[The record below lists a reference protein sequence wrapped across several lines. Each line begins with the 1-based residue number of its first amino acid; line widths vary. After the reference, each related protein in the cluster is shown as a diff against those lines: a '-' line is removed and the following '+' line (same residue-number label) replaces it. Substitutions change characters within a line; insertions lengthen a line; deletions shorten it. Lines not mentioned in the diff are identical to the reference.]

1 MCYCLA
7 QRHREILVQLSPT
20 SVFESVL
27 NQMSQIEVGG
37 LKMEVKVPEH
47 SFTVLPDLLS
57 SLIQIAELIRK

>member
-7 QRHREILVQLSPT
+7 QRHREISVQLSPT

-47 SFTVLPDLLS
+47 SFIVLPDLLS